1 MGDFANK
8 QRGVERIMHT
18 LKIKTEGAIA
28 EPRDEIRIK
37 IFCAT
42 HQMLCAN
49 NKFIFD
55 NWMILSSEDEL
66 ISGFS
71 FTREYV
77 GIDANMIQMHVVPK
91 IAKNLTDHF
100 INKYPNGVIAHL
112 TEIIAMPDNTY
123 ELDYRHGLISMK
135 AN

>member
-77 GIDANMIQMHVVPK
+77 GI
-91 IAKNLTDHF
+91 AKNLTDHF